1 MIEWTA
7 VVWARG
13 TAFPRQKRKGNAVLP
28 RSPTIWPLIVGKNW
42 RRRWTSRTQAGR
54 VEHWYA
60 GLVLL
65 NNHPSQHIRQSAP
78 MPLPLI
84 SSRLLKHRTTRSSN
98 ARFVCRAELFC
109 SRCHTTV
116 FLIYSLKR
124 RFQQL
129 CRRRNQRQPQ
139 VTTTSMWRKRKWIY
153 IVVTLAYLTLNHF
166 TRLRLRSSNCSILRQ
181 YRL

>member
-65 NNHPSQHIRQSAP
+65 NNHPSQHSSVSANAVAAHFIQVAKATHDKKFERQVRMQGRTLLQQMSDNSLPHLFTEEEISAALQKTKP
-78 MPLPLI
+78 ATAPGYDNIHVEEEEVDLYCSNLSLP
-84 SSRLLKHRTTRSSN
+84 
-98 ARFVCRAELFC
+98 
-109 SRCHTTV
+109 HTQ
-116 FLIYSLKR
+116 SLH
-124 RFQQL
+124 QTE
-129 CRRRNQRQPQ
+129 
-139 VTTTSMWRKRKWIY
+139 VAVI
-153 IVVTLAYLTLNHF
+153 
-166 TRLRLRSSNCSILRQ
+166 
-181 YRL
+181 